1 MWFVLLL
8 VAFIIWI
15 LYRPFK
21 FWIIDPWLIH
31 RDLWAQGI
39 PGRHIP
45 IVGEI
50 LHIRKSILADNPLGH
65 GANLAA
71 QYGDYY
77 HTSFGPVARLDTFD
91 PELING
97 VLKTNAR
104 CYHKAYIMRLVLGV
118 LLGTDNLLMAEDDVH
133 AQHRRLIA
141 PVFQHQNMNS
151 MISLM
156 VEITLNHMKIWSTA
170 VHHENESMRLNIH
183 EEMARL
189 TLDIVT
195 SCVFGTEILS
205 DEKMHETVHRIV
217 SESLEL
223 MEKRLFNM
231 IAIIPIINRL
241 PLAGKRR
248 IDRCIYEG
256 KNLIRQIV
264 DNRKKG
270 LTKSTCKGPDLLDLL
285 LAACAKDKTSKLT
298 DEEVYEEALTFVT
311 AGHETTST
319 LMTWTLYNLANNPD
333 ICRRL
338 EAEVDSVL
346 DNTEEITPSTL
357 SLLTYTEAVLKETLR
372 LHQPVPAIVRTAV
385 KDNTLVAS
393 DGKEIHIKKG
403 TGIFLNFYL
412 LHHSEKYWH
421 EPFKFDPSRFDSNQ
435 SDILLLPFSA
445 GPRSCI
451 GQNFAML
458 EAKIMLALIIRR
470 FRFELEPGQKL
481 VPEIIVTMRP
491 KYGMWMRVSPRV
503 HS

>member
-170 VHHENESMRLNIH
+170 VHHENESIRLNIH

-205 DEKMHETVHRIV
+205 DEKMHETAHRIV

-264 DNRKKG
+264 DNR
-270 LTKSTCKGPDLLDLL
+270 
-285 LAACAKDKTSKLT
+285 
-298 DEEVYEEALTFVT
+298 
-311 AGHETTST
+311 
-319 LMTWTLYNLANNPD
+319 
-333 ICRRL
+333 
-338 EAEVDSVL
+338 
-346 DNTEEITPSTL
+346 
-357 SLLTYTEAVLKETLR
+357 
-372 LHQPVPAIVRTAV
+372 
-385 KDNTLVAS
+385 
-393 DGKEIHIKKG
+393 
-403 TGIFLNFYL
+403 
-412 LHHSEKYWH
+412 
-421 EPFKFDPSRFDSNQ
+421 
-435 SDILLLPFSA
+435 
-445 GPRSCI
+445 PRSCI

>member
-1 MWFVLLL
+1 
-8 VAFIIWI
+8 
-15 LYRPFK
+15 
-21 FWIIDPWLIH
+21 
-31 RDLWAQGI
+31 
-39 PGRHIP
+39 
-45 IVGEI
+45 
-50 LHIRKSILADNPLGH
+50 
-65 GANLAA
+65 
-71 QYGDYY
+71 
-77 HTSFGPVARLDTFD
+77 
-91 PELING
+91 
-97 VLKTNAR
+97 
-104 CYHKAYIMRLVLGV
+104 MRLVLGV

-170 VHHENESMRLNIH
+170 VHHENESIRLNIH

-205 DEKMHETVHRIV
+205 DEKMHETAHRIV

-264 DNRKKG
+264 DNR
-270 LTKSTCKGPDLLDLL
+270 
-285 LAACAKDKTSKLT
+285 
-298 DEEVYEEALTFVT
+298 
-311 AGHETTST
+311 
-319 LMTWTLYNLANNPD
+319 
-333 ICRRL
+333 
-338 EAEVDSVL
+338 
-346 DNTEEITPSTL
+346 
-357 SLLTYTEAVLKETLR
+357 
-372 LHQPVPAIVRTAV
+372 
-385 KDNTLVAS
+385 
-393 DGKEIHIKKG
+393 
-403 TGIFLNFYL
+403 
-412 LHHSEKYWH
+412 
-421 EPFKFDPSRFDSNQ
+421 
-435 SDILLLPFSA
+435 
-445 GPRSCI
+445 PRSCI

>member
-264 DNRKKG
+264 DN
-270 LTKSTCKGPDLLDLL
+270 L
-285 LAACAKDKTSKLT
+285 
-298 DEEVYEEALTFVT
+298 T

-412 LHHSEKYWH
+412 LHQ
-421 EPFKFDPSRFDSNQ
+421 FDSNQ